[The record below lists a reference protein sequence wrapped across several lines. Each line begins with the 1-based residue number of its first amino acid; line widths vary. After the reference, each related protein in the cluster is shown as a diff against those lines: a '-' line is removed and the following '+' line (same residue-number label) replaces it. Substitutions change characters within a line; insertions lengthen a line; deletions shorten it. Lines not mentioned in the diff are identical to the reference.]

1 MNLKKRLKTPSR
13 DICINKARLNTNQH
27 IISTMK
33 QMKFVVCLLAV
44 LTVNTAHAQLLRNLG
59 NTIKQNTEKKEQ
71 PSSQVS
77 SQQEPA
83 TPAQQNGATT
93 SPASKQNN
101 GTVYYVSKQGAARG
115 ADALSPAT
123 AKKDIQAV
131 LNIIKE
137 KGDNGAIVRVAEG
150 NYLGAANQGYIEIA
164 NFITLEGG
172 WNESFTERDPMKY
185 ITKIEPGEEQRGTN
199 GSKGLITTTR
209 DLDDV
214 MAKKPKGTLIIDG
227 IMLNMG
233 MENFY
238 KPNNPDDERNGC
250 PSAAFETGRMED
262 ATPPHIQHQI
272 FHSDGWIAGNVIIRN
287 CLIANSSYFGLQFG
301 SRCGEVE
308 IYNCVII
315 SNRYGGV
322 RIDGGDKDGKASHVN
337 FHHNTVAFSWCRD
350 KYMEDMGYGYEFMNK
365 INGDVHHNIFL
376 ANNYAAV
383 ARTRV
388 DTKDFEAIKVTNLY
402 DNYFFLN
409 AADLQLPSKGGGK
422 WTNIKCSD
430 IEELVDEQ
438 TLPKAEN
445 NKELPA
451 GDSFFDAVDKDYLE
465 AFANLKI
472 IAQSQNFDRSSASN
486 QFRQA
491 TGQNMQGS
499 EIRRV
504 SMYGNRYN
512 FDKAMHLFGAKQGYG
527 AQRP

>member
-1 MNLKKRLKTPSR
+1 MKVKTILS
-13 DICINKARLNTNQH
+13 L
-27 IISTMK
+27 
-33 QMKFVVCLLAV
+33 FVAV
-44 LTVNTAHAQLLRNLG
+44 AMAGSIQAQGFGGLIQRAAASAGNTA
-59 NTIKQNTEKKEQ
+59 TEKVQ
-71 PSSQVS
+71 ANSGHSNTS
-77 SQQEPA
+77 T
-83 TPAQQNGATT
+83 TPQTQAAKPVGNA
-93 SPASKQNN
+93 KI
-101 GTVYYVSKQGAARG
+101 YYVSKNGSSRG
-115 ADALSPAT
+115 ADGLTPAT

-137 KGDNGAIVRVAEG
+137 NGDNGAVVRVGEG
-150 NYLGAANQGYIEIA
+150 NFLGYTNQGYIEIY

-172 WNESFTERDPMKY
+172 WNEDFTQRDPLKY
-185 ITKIEPGEEQRGTN
+185 ITRIQPGEEQRGTN
-199 GSKGLITTTR
+199 GSKGMIQTSR
-209 DLDDV
+209 DLDAV
-214 MAKKPKGTLIIDG
+214 TSKTPQGTLIIDG
-227 IMLNMG
+227 IMLDMG
-233 MENFY
+233 LENFY
-238 KPNNPDDERNGC
+238 MPNNPNDERNGC
-250 PSAAFETGRMED
+250 PSAAFETGRMQD
-262 ATPPHIQHQI
+262 ATPPQIQHQC

-287 CLIANSSYFGLQFG
+287 CLVANSTYFGLQFG

-365 INGDVHHNIFL
+365 INGDVHHNIFIG
-376 ANNYAAV
+376 NNYAAV

-388 DTKDFEAIKVTNLY
+388 DTKEFEAIKKTNLY

-430 IEELVDEQ
+430 IEDMVDEQ

-445 NKELPA
+445 NKELP
-451 GDSFFDAVDKDYLE
+451 GDAPVLKAMDQDYLQ
-465 AFANLKI
+465 AFANLKVI
-472 IAQSQNFDRSSASN
+472 SESQNFNPNSASN

-491 TGQNMQGS
+491 MGMNMQGS
-499 EIRRV
+499 ETRRV

-512 FDKAMHLFGAKQGYG
+512 FDKAMQLFGAMPGYG
-527 AQRP
+527 AQKP

>member
-1 MNLKKRLKTPSR
+1 MKK
-13 DICINKARLNTNQH
+13 IA
-27 IISTMK
+27 
-33 QMKFVVCLLAV
+33 FLLAMAV
-44 LTVNTAHAQLLRNLG
+44 ITALPTEAQLLQ
-59 NTIKQNTEKKEQ
+59 TIKKAAQKAEQKTQSTQQPSGQEQ
-71 PSSQVS
+71 PKT
-77 SQQEPA
+77 QQ
-83 TPAQQNGATT
+83 TAQQTAKK
-93 SPASKQNN
+93 ASGKI
-101 GTVYYVSKQGAARG
+101 YYVSANGKSRG
-115 ADALSPAT
+115 ADGLTPET

-137 KGDNGAIVRVAEG
+137 NGEDGAVVRVGEG
-150 NYLGAANQGYIEIA
+150 NFLGYTNQGYIEIA

-172 WNESFTERDPMKY
+172 WNETFTERDPFKY
-185 ITKIEPGEEQRGTN
+185 ITRIQPGEEQRGTN

-209 DLDDV
+209 NLDDV
-214 MAKKPKGTLIIDG
+214 MSKVPKGDLIIDG
-227 IMLNMG
+227 IMLDMG
-233 MENFY
+233 LENFY
-238 KPNNPDDERNGC
+238 KPAIPDDERFGC

-262 ATPPHIQHQI
+262 ATPPQIQHQI

-308 IYNCVII
+308 ICNCVII
-315 SNRYGGV
+315 SNRYAGV

-365 INGDVHHNIFL
+365 INADVHHNIFIG
-376 ANNYAAV
+376 NNYAAV
-383 ARTRV
+383 ARTRI
-388 DTKDFEAIKVTNLY
+388 DSKEFEAIKKTNLY

-430 IEELVDEQ
+430 IEDMVDEQ
-438 TLPKAEN
+438 TIPRAEN

-451 GDSFFDAVDKDYLE
+451 NDPFFNAIDKDYLE

-472 IAQSQNFDRSSASN
+472 IAQSQNFDANSASN
-486 QFRQA
+486 RFRQA

-499 EIRRV
+499 EVRRV
-504 SMYGNRYN
+504 SMFGNRYN
-512 FDKAMHLFGAKQGYG
+512 FDKALRLFGAKPGYG
-527 AQRP
+527 AQK

>member
-1 MNLKKRLKTPSR
+1 MKK
-13 DICINKARLNTNQH
+13 IA
-27 IISTMK
+27 
-33 QMKFVVCLLAV
+33 FLLAMAV
-44 LTVNTAHAQLLRNLG
+44 ITALPTEAQLLQ
-59 NTIKQNTEKKEQ
+59 TIKKAAQKAEQKTQSTQQPSGQEQ
-71 PSSQVS
+71 PKT
-77 SQQEPA
+77 QQ
-83 TPAQQNGATT
+83 TAQQTAKK
-93 SPASKQNN
+93 ASGKI
-101 GTVYYVSKQGAARG
+101 YYVSADGKSRG
-115 ADALSPAT
+115 ADGLTPET

-137 KGDNGAIVRVAEG
+137 NGEDGAVVRVGEG
-150 NYLGAANQGYIEIA
+150 NFLGYTNQGYIEIA

-172 WNESFTERDPMKY
+172 WNETFTERDPFKY
-185 ITKIEPGEEQRGTN
+185 ITRIQPGEEQRGTN

-209 DLDDV
+209 NLDDV
-214 MAKKPKGTLIIDG
+214 MSKVPKGDLIIDG
-227 IMLNMG
+227 IMLDMG
-233 MENFY
+233 LENFY
-238 KPNNPDDERNGC
+238 KPAIPDDERFGC

-262 ATPPHIQHQI
+262 ATPPQIQHQI

-308 IYNCVII
+308 ICNCVII
-315 SNRYGGV
+315 SNRYAGV

-365 INGDVHHNIFL
+365 INADVHHNIFIG
-376 ANNYAAV
+376 NNYAAV
-383 ARTRV
+383 ARTRI
-388 DTKDFEAIKVTNLY
+388 DSKEFEAIKKTNLY

-430 IEELVDEQ
+430 IEDMVDEQ
-438 TLPKAEN
+438 TIPRAEN

-451 GDSFFDAVDKDYLE
+451 NDPFFNAIDKDYLE

-472 IAQSQNFDRSSASN
+472 IAQSQNFDANSASN
-486 QFRQA
+486 RFRQA

-499 EIRRV
+499 EVRRV
-504 SMYGNRYN
+504 SMFGNRYN
-512 FDKAMHLFGAKQGYG
+512 FDKALRLFGAKPGYG
-527 AQRP
+527 AQK